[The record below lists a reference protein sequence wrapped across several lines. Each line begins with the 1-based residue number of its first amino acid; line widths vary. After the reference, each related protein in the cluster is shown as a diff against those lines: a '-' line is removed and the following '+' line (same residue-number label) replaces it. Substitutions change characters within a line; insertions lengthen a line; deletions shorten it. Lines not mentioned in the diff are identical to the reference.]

1 MKILFTG
8 AAGFIGS
15 HTSRALLQKGHSI
28 IGLDNFNDY
37 YSVKQKEQN
46 IHLLRVDFP
55 DRFTI
60 VRGDILE
67 KTLLD
72 NIFQTESFDAV
83 IHLAARAGVRPSIR
97 DPKLYHEVNTIGTL
111 NLFECCKKYS
121 VPKCVFA
128 SSSSVYGDSKDVPFS
143 EDQILRPISPYA
155 STKLTN
161 ENDAYVYSKLYGISM
176 IGLRFFT
183 VYGPAGRP
191 DMAPFLFTKAI
202 LEGSPIMRFGDGTTS
217 RDYTYI
223 DDIVSGIVSAIDYNT
238 PYDIFNLGNSNT
250 VSLNEFIATIE
261 RITKKKAIIEQKEMQ
276 PGDVP
281 HTFADIS
288 KAKNLFGYSPKTSI
302 EEGMKR
308 FLEWYKNT
316 PKLKESLKNVVRQ
329 GNKPKKPQV
338 Y

>member
-1 MKILFTG
+1 V
-8 AAGFIGS
+8 
-15 HTSRALLQKGHSI
+15 
-28 IGLDNFNDY
+28 Y
-37 YSVKQKEQN
+37 
-46 IHLLRVDFP
+46 LRV
-55 DRFTI
+55 
-60 VRGDILE
+60 V
-67 KTLLD
+67 
-72 NIFQTESFDAV
+72 V
-83 IHLAARAGVRPSIR
+83 
-97 DPKLYHEVNTIGTL
+97 
-111 NLFECCKKYS
+111 
-121 VPKCVFA
+121 
-128 SSSSVYGDSKDVPFS
+128 SVYGDSKDVPFS

-261 RITKKKAIIEQKEMQ
+261 RITKKKAIIEQK
-276 PGDVP
+276 
-281 HTFADIS
+281 
-288 KAKNLFGYSPKTSI
+288 KCSPAMCPTLLLI
-302 EEGMKR
+302 FQKR
-308 FLEWYKNT
+308 KICLGI
-316 PKLKESLKNVVRQ
+316 PPRLPLRKE
-329 GNKPKKPQV
+329 
-338 Y
+338 